1 MITRGDKK
9 LGGYLSP
16 VGLRQADKPKL
27 TELLNGVTSL
37 LSHIIRSYLTRKK
50 LNMKQYLKKLLPKE
64 GKYAVIRIL
73 HNSIKQIGEYEN
85 LEDAE
90 DEYRKSMCDESRYII
105 DDQGAFLNK
114 IKLPQAIDLREVC
127 NYG

>member
-1 MITRGDKK
+1 
-9 LGGYLSP
+9 
-16 VGLRQADKPKL
+16 
-27 TELLNGVTSL
+27 
-37 LSHIIRSYLTRKK
+37 
-50 LNMKQYLKKLLPKE
+50 MKQYLKKLLPKE

-85 LEDAE
+85 LEDA
-90 DEYRKSMCDESRYII
+90 DIEYRKSMADESRYIV

-114 IKLPQAIDLREVC
+114 IKLSQAIDLREVC